1 MPNLPNRQAS
11 VDSRRIALER
21 EVAIRVPAFNSF
33 VKEYSTNISTTG
45 MFIVS
50 EKPHSPGTVFNFE
63 FSVADDWK
71 LIRGKCQVV
80 WTRYRSEGE
89 DRPAGMGVRF
99 TELDAQ
105 SRRLIRW
112 IVEKHIREG
121 GKPFELDEL
130 RSVVDEALE
139 QVLESEGDGGASGVA
154 GGRTPALRT
163 SIHRAAASREA
174 DTGRRLVPIVA
185 TAFAIVVVVGLLFWL
200 SERGG
205 DSTGR
210 GAPAAERPSAAG
222 AAEPATGG
230 AAQSAA
236 AGSGPAAAEAPRPTL
251 DRASEAVRDWAEA
264 WSSQD
269 VDAYLSHYSKSF
281 RPSGGIGLS
290 TWREQRRERVGGPEF
305 IRVAITNAD
314 IELLDTEHARATF
327 FQSYRSD
334 RMSDTVRKEL
344 ELVWEDGAWK
354 IAEENVIG

>member
-1 MPNLPNRQAS
+1 MPTPSNRQAS

-50 EKPHSPGTVFNFE
+50 EKPHAPGTVFNFE

-89 DRPAGMGVRF
+89 GRPAGMGVRF

-121 GKPFELDEL
+121 GKPFELEDL
-130 RSVVDEALE
+130 RSAVDEALE
-139 QVLESEGDGGASGVA
+139 QVLEAESGETREARAPSGGA
-154 GGRTPALRT
+154 RTPALRT
-163 SIHRAAASREA
+163 EIHRAAVSR
-174 DTGRRLVPIVA
+174 GVKSIRRMLPIVA
-185 TAFAIVVVVGLLFWL
+185 TAAAIVAVVGLLYWL

-205 DSTGR
+205 LSKTAGPTAAER
-210 GAPAAERPSAAG
+210 APAAG
-222 AAEPATGG
+222 ASAEPATPEP
-230 AAQSAA
+230 SA
-236 AGSGPAAAEAPRPTL
+236 PAAAEAPQPTL
-251 DRASEAVRDWAEA
+251 ERAAETVRGWAEA

-281 RPSGGIGLS
+281 RPGGGLGLAS
-290 TWREQRRERVGGPEF
+290 WRAQRRERLTAPEY
-305 IRVAITNAD
+305 IRVAITAAE
-314 IELLDTEHARATF
+314 IELVDTERARATF

-334 RMSDTVRKEL
+334 RLRDTVRKVL
-344 ELVWEDGAWK
+344 ELVWEGGAWK
-354 IAEENVIG
+354 IAEEKVVG